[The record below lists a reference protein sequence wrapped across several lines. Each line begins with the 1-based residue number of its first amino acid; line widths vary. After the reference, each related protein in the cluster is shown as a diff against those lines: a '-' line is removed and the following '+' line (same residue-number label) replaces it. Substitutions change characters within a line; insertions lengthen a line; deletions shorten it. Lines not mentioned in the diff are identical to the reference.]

1 MKTHATFSMR
11 WLLSAKTG
19 MAIATVCLAGQVLAQ
34 ATPNALTVDGV
45 AVGQARPATTP
56 DDRGANKRPH
66 QPREIRLGPVKPQH
80 YPSNPQPPV
89 PTRR

>member
-1 MKTHATFSMR
+1 MTTRATFSMH
-11 WLLSAKTG
+11 WLPSAKAG

-45 AVGQARPATTP
+45 AADQARPATTQ
-56 DDRGANKRPH
+56 DDRAKRPH

-80 YPSNPQPPV
+80 YPSNPQPPL

>member
-1 MKTHATFSMR
+1 MKTRSTFSMR
-11 WLLSAKTG
+11 WLLSAKAG

-34 ATPNALTVDGV
+34 ATPNAPTVDGV
-45 AVGQARPATTP
+45 AVGQATTQ

-66 QPREIRLGPVKPQH
+66 QHREIRRGPVKPPH

>member
-1 MKTHATFSMR
+1 MKTPATFSMH
-11 WLLSAKTG
+11 WMPSAKAC

-45 AVGQARPATTP
+45 AAGQARPATTP
-56 DDRGANKRPH
+56 DDRAKRPH

-89 PTRR
+89 PPRR